1 MSNTNPILT
10 AGMASNQSIFETTTT
25 ARHPVGTRGC
35 LVDGSVYHYSSNSGG
50 GGTPAILAAGKLTKT
65 LESSVDFDQVA
76 LSTGA
81 VGDLTITVTPVNAKT
96 YVANELV
103 DGVLTI
109 SEGTTGAGTMY
120 RIAANPATTAAT
132 VFTLTLQEEIR
143 VAISADALGTVT
155 HNPWADCV
163 IADGDETQVVNGIPR
178 VAVPAGTY
186 AAPVYF
192 WNQTWG
198 QANCLINGTPAIG
211 ANLQA
216 GAVAGAAA
224 VADGAA
230 VSIGTPMYTGVDT
243 KYIPIFLKI
252 AP

>member
-1 MSNTNPILT
+1 MSYTNPILT
-10 AGMASNQSIFETTTT
+10 AGVASNQSIFETVTD

-35 LVDGSVYHYSSNSGG
+35 LSDGSVFHYSENSGG

-81 VGDLTITVTPVNAKT
+81 VGDTTITVTPVGTAV
-96 YVANELV
+96 YVANELMG
-103 DGVLTI
+103 GVLTI

-120 RIAANPATTAAT
+120 RIAGNPATTAAT
-132 VFTLTLQEEIR
+132 VFTLTLEEPIR
-143 VAISADALGTVT
+143 VIINADALGTVT
-155 HNPWADCV
+155 HNPWSDCV
-163 IADGDETQVVNGIPR
+163 IADGDETRVANGIPR
-178 VAVPAGTY
+178 VAVPLASY

-198 QANCLINGTPAIG
+198 QANCLIQGTPAIG
-211 ANLQA
+211 SALQA
-216 GAVAGAAA
+216 GTAAGAAGIG
-224 VADGAA
+224 DGAA
-230 VSIGTPMYTGVDT
+230 DFIGTPMYTGVDG

>member
-1 MSNTNPILT
+1 MSQTNPIL
-10 AGMASNQSIFETTTT
+10 AVGAASNQSVFTTTTT
-25 ARHPVGTRGC
+25 ARHPVGTRGV
-35 LVDGSVYHYSSNSGG
+35 LDDGSVFHYSSNSGG

-65 LESSVDFDQVA
+65 LESSVDFDQIA
-76 LSTGA
+76 LSTVA
-81 VGDLTITVTPVNAKT
+81 VGAKTLTVTPVGTKT
-96 YVANELV
+96 YVKDELV

-132 VFTLTLQEEIR
+132 VFTLTLAEEVR

-163 IADGDETQVVNGIPR
+163 IADGDETRVANGIPR

-198 QANCLINGTPAIG
+198 QANCLIQGTPAIG
-211 ANLQA
+211 AALQS
-216 GAVAGAAA
+216 GTTAGAAGIG
-224 VADGAA
+224 DGAA
-230 VSIGTPMYTGVDT
+230 DFIGTPMYTGVDG